1 MKEILQKEIENILQD
16 LGVQNPKVSFDY
28 PARMDFG
35 DLSTNVAMVYAKELS
50 KNPLELSNEIKEIL
64 AHTQCAQVWK
74 IEAVAPGFIN
84 FYFDAEYFGKNI
96 EKILKDGTAFAKGF
110 SLAKQKVIIEYTV
123 TNVLKPMHIGHL
135 LGNVI
140 GESISR
146 IIENNGA
153 EVKRNNYQ
161 GDSGL
166 HVAKAVWGILK
177 LGGKKEGSTVEK
189 SDYIGNSYVKGAQAY
204 DDDKQS
210 KTEIKEINKKLF
222 EKSDSELLD
231 LYQWGR
237 QVSLNH
243 FEELYKKLGTKF
255 NFYFFESEVTESAL
269 QVVREFV
276 KKGLFEESDGA
287 VVFHGE
293 KYDPKLHTRVFITSE
308 GFPTYEAKDIAHALR
323 KYEKY
328 PFDTAIIVTANEQDE
343 YFKVMFRALQEIS
356 PEIASKTQHIS
367 HGLLKLSSGK
377 MSSRT
382 GSVIS
387 AESLIE
393 QVKEKIR
400 DKMNTRE
407 DMSRGILDIEEV
419 AETVAIGAIKYSI
432 LRQAIGGDII
442 FDFDKSLSFEGD
454 SGPYLQYA
462 AVRANSLLKKT
473 EGVSRGRTLGKLDTE
488 CPSGWVTTNMERLIE
503 RFPNVVEKAGQEYA
517 PHYIVTYLVELA
529 GEFNSFYANHKII
542 DANDGTSPY
551 RLALTKAF
559 ANVMTSGLNLLG
571 IKVPSYM

>member
-293 KYDPKLHTRVFITSE
+293 K
-308 GFPTYEAKDIAHALR
+308 
-323 KYEKY
+323 
-328 PFDTAIIVTANEQDE
+328 DE

-407 DMSRGILDIEEV
+407 DISRGILDIEEV

-473 EGVSRGRTLGKLDTE
+473 EGVSRGRTLGNLDTE

>member
-64 AHTQCAQVWK
+64 AHTQCSQVWK

-96 EKILKDGTAFAKGF
+96 EKILKDGPAFAKGF

-146 IIENNGA
+146 IIENSGA

-473 EGVSRGRTLGKLDTE
+473 EGVSRGRTLGNLDTE

>member
-1 MKEILQKEIENILQD
+1 
-16 LGVQNPKVSFDY
+16 
-28 PARMDFG
+28 
-35 DLSTNVAMVYAKELS
+35 
-50 KNPLELSNEIKEIL
+50 
-64 AHTQCAQVWK
+64 CAQVWK

-96 EKILKDGTAFAKGF
+96 EKILKDGPAFAKGF

-146 IIENNGA
+146 IIENSGA

-473 EGVSRGRTLGKLDTE
+473 EGVSRGRTLGNLDTE

>member
-1 MKEILQKEIENILQD
+1 MWRWSMQK
-16 LGVQNPKVSFDY
+16 SF
-28 PARMDFG
+28 
-35 DLSTNVAMVYAKELS
+35 LKT
-50 KNPLELSNEIKEIL
+50 PLNCQTRLKKYLRTPSVRK
-64 AHTQCAQVWK
+64 
-74 IEAVAPGFIN
+74 
-84 FYFDAEYFGKNI
+84 FGKNI
-96 EKILKDGTAFAKGF
+96 EKILKDGPAFAKGF

-146 IIENNGA
+146 IIENSGA

-356 PEIASKTQHIS
+356 PEIASKTQHI
-367 HGLLKLSSGK
+367 
-377 MSSRT
+377 
-382 GSVIS
+382 
-387 AESLIE
+387 
-393 QVKEKIR
+393 
-400 DKMNTRE
+400 
-407 DMSRGILDIEEV
+407 
-419 AETVAIGAIKYSI
+419 
-432 LRQAIGGDII
+432 
-442 FDFDKSLSFEGD
+442 
-454 SGPYLQYA
+454 
-462 AVRANSLLKKT
+462 
-473 EGVSRGRTLGKLDTE
+473 
-488 CPSGWVTTNMERLIE
+488 
-503 RFPNVVEKAGQEYA
+503 
-517 PHYIVTYLVELA
+517 
-529 GEFNSFYANHKII
+529 
-542 DANDGTSPY
+542 
-551 RLALTKAF
+551 
-559 ANVMTSGLNLLG
+559 
-571 IKVPSYM
+571 

>member
-1 MKEILQKEIENILQD
+1 
-16 LGVQNPKVSFDY
+16 
-28 PARMDFG
+28 
-35 DLSTNVAMVYAKELS
+35 
-50 KNPLELSNEIKEIL
+50 
-64 AHTQCAQVWK
+64 
-74 IEAVAPGFIN
+74 
-84 FYFDAEYFGKNI
+84 
-96 EKILKDGTAFAKGF
+96 
-110 SLAKQKVIIEYTV
+110 
-123 TNVLKPMHIGHL
+123 

-146 IIENNGA
+146 IIENSGA

-473 EGVSRGRTLGKLDTE
+473 EGVSRGRALGNLDTE
-488 CPSGWVTTNMERLIE
+488 GPSGWVTTNMERLIE